1 MRKTFSYLLICI
13 AAALSIPLINAAS
26 AAPIATVKPPPNIV
40 LLLADD
46 LGFSDLASYG
56 SEINT
61 PNLSTL
67 ARQGVQF
74 SNFHVAANCAPTRA
88 MLMTGVNN
96 HRAGVGNIIEMI
108 PDEFLDSPAYQ
119 GTLSTNTVTVATL
132 LRDAGYHTYMAG
144 KWHLGHSPKLLP
156 SARGYERTVAL
167 ADSGADN
174 WEQKPYLPIY
184 EQANWFA
191 DGERFELP
199 DDFYSSRF
207 LVDKIIEFI
216 DSNSGSKAPFFAYL
230 PFQAVH
236 IPVQAPQSFIDRY
249 DGKYDE
255 GWEVL
260 RSRRH
265 KAAQALGLVP
275 ENSAMEPMASTESW
289 QNLEPKTKRYQ
300 AKRMAVYAAMVE
312 AMDFHIGRL
321 IQHLKD
327 TGRYK
332 NTIFIFASD
341 NGSEGSEGSGAG
353 VEPVAMNNL
362 MLSLMDYNDDY
373 ETLGLKGSYG
383 TIGPNFASAAASPL
397 GYYKFYVGEGGLR
410 VPLIIAGEPLTLSA
424 PNSIID
430 AFSYATDIVPTILQL
445 TGTANPAGRYNGR
458 AVEPIVGRSVVPLL
472 QGRAQRIYGD
482 DDAVGYELNGH
493 RALFL
498 GDHKIVY
505 NRPPIGDGIWHLYNI
520 AIDPGETED
529 LKEQQPQ
536 RFARMQSLYE
546 QFVVEHGVLPVAE
559 DFDPQQVIF
568 AGLVRDRF
576 GGYLIALFCVVIALL
591 AFGLYRKRRLR
602 VR

>member
-13 AAALSIPLINAAS
+13 VAALSIPLINAAS

-216 DSNSGSKAPFFAYL
+216 DSDSDSKAPFFAYL

-327 TGRYK
+327 TGRYN

-341 NGSEGSEGSGAG
+341 NGSEGSGAG

-559 DFDPQQVIF
+559 DFDPQQVMF

>member
-216 DSNSGSKAPFFAYL
+216 DSNSDSKAPFFAYL

-312 AMDFHIGRL
+312 AMDFHIGRI

-327 TGRYK
+327 TGRYN

-341 NGSEGSEGSGAG
+341 NGSEGSGAG

>member
-1 MRKTFSYLLICI
+1 LRKTFSYLLICI
-13 AAALSIPLINAAS
+13 VAALSIPLINAAS

-216 DSNSGSKAPFFAYL
+216 DSNSDSKAPFFAYL

-327 TGRYK
+327 TGRYN

-341 NGSEGSEGSGAG
+341 NGSEGSGAG

-546 QFVVEHGVLPVAE
+546 QFVAEHGVLPVAE
-559 DFDPQQVIF
+559 DFDPQQVMF

>member
-216 DSNSGSKAPFFAYL
+216 DSNSDSKAPFFAYL

-300 AKRMAVYAAMVE
+300 ATRMAVYAAMVE

-327 TGRYK
+327 TGRYN

-341 NGSEGSEGSGAG
+341 NGSEGSGAG

-559 DFDPQQVIF
+559 DFDPQQVMF

>member
-1 MRKTFSYLLICI
+1 MRKTFSCLLICI

-216 DSNSGSKAPFFAYL
+216 DSNSDSKAPFFAYL

-327 TGRYK
+327 TGRYN

-341 NGSEGSEGSGAG
+341 NGSEGSGAG

-546 QFVVEHGVLPVAE
+546 QFAVEHGVLPVAE
-559 DFDPQQVIF
+559 DFDPQQVMF
-568 AGLVRDRF
+568 AGLVQDRF
-576 GGYLIALFCVVIALL
+576 GGYMIALFCVVIALL

>member
-1 MRKTFSYLLICI
+1 MRIQLLWLFGGCL
-13 AAALSIPLINAAS
+13 AALSAPS
-26 AAPIATVKPPPNIV
+26 AIATPPNNSSADAPPPNIV

-56 SEINT
+56 GEINT
-61 PNLSTL
+61 PNLDTL
-67 ARQGVQF
+67 ARQGVRF

-108 PDEFLDSPAYQ
+108 PDEFRDSPAYQ
-119 GTLSTNTVTVATL
+119 GTLSTHTVTIAAL

-144 KWHLGHSPKLLP
+144 KWHLGHSPELLP
-156 SARGYERTVAL
+156 SARGFDRTIAL

-191 DGERFELP
+191 DGERFDLP

-207 LVDKIIEFI
+207 LVDKIIGFI
-216 DSNSGSKAPFFAYL
+216 DSNAGSEAPFFAYL

-249 DGKYDE
+249 EGVYDD

-260 RSRRH
+260 RTKRY

-275 ENSAMEPMASTESW
+275 ANSAMEPMASTESW
-289 QNLEPKTKRYQ
+289 QNLEPETKRYQ

-327 TGRYK
+327 TGRYD

-341 NGSEGSEGSGAG
+341 NGSEGSGAG
-353 VEPVAMNNL
+353 VEPIPANNL
-362 MLSLMDYNDDY
+362 MLSLMNYNDDY
-373 ETLGLKGSYG
+373 ENLGLKGSYG

-397 GYYKFYVGEGGLR
+397 SFYKFYVGEGGLR
-410 VPLIIAGEPLTLSA
+410 VPLIIAGEPLTLSD

-445 TGTANPAGRYNGR
+445 TDTPNPAGRYNDR

-472 QGRAQRIYGD
+472 QGQAQRIYGN
-482 DDAVGYELNGH
+482 DDAIGYELNGH

-520 AIDPGETED
+520 AIDPGETND
-529 LKEQQPQ
+529 LREQQPQ
-536 RFARMQSLYE
+536 RFARMQALYE

-559 DFDPQQVIF
+559 DFDPQQVMF
-568 AGLVRDRF
+568 ARLVRDRF
-576 GGYLIALFCVVIALL
+576 GGYLIAMVCVVGALV
-591 AFGLYRKRRLR
+591 AFGFYRRQRLR
-602 VR
+602 TR

>member
-327 TGRYK
+327 TGRYN

-341 NGSEGSEGSGAG
+341 NGSEGSGAG

-559 DFDPQQVIF
+559 DFDPQQVMF

>member
-1 MRKTFSYLLICI
+1 
-13 AAALSIPLINAAS
+13 
-26 AAPIATVKPPPNIV
+26 
-40 LLLADD
+40 
-46 LGFSDLASYG
+46 
-56 SEINT
+56 
-61 PNLSTL
+61 
-67 ARQGVQF
+67 
-74 SNFHVAANCAPTRA
+74 
-88 MLMTGVNN
+88 
-96 HRAGVGNIIEMI
+96 
-108 PDEFLDSPAYQ
+108 
-119 GTLSTNTVTVATL
+119 
-132 LRDAGYHTYMAG
+132 
-144 KWHLGHSPKLLP
+144 
-156 SARGYERTVAL
+156 
-167 ADSGADN
+167 
-174 WEQKPYLPIY
+174 
-184 EQANWFA
+184 
-191 DGERFELP
+191 
-199 DDFYSSRF
+199 
-207 LVDKIIEFI
+207 
-216 DSNSGSKAPFFAYL
+216 
-230 PFQAVH
+230 
-236 IPVQAPQSFIDRY
+236 
-249 DGKYDE
+249 
-255 GWEVL
+255 
-260 RSRRH
+260 
-265 KAAQALGLVP
+265 
-275 ENSAMEPMASTESW
+275 
-289 QNLEPKTKRYQ
+289 
-300 AKRMAVYAAMVE
+300 
-312 AMDFHIGRL
+312 
-321 IQHLKD
+321 
-327 TGRYK
+327 
-332 NTIFIFASD
+332 
-341 NGSEGSEGSGAG
+341 
-353 VEPVAMNNL
+353 MNNL

-445 TGTANPAGRYNGR
+445 TGTANPEGRYNGR

-472 QGRAQRIYGD
+472 QGRAQRIYGDDD

-546 QFVVEHGVLPVAE
+546 QFVAEHGVLPVAE
-559 DFDPQQVIF
+559 DFDPQQVMF

>member
-216 DSNSGSKAPFFAYL
+216 DSNSDSKAPFFAYL

-312 AMDFHIGRL
+312 AMDFHIGRI

-327 TGRYK
+327 TGRYN

-341 NGSEGSEGSGAG
+341 NGSEGSGAG

-546 QFVVEHGVLPVAE
+546 QFVAEHGVLPVAE
-559 DFDPQQVIF
+559 DFDPQQVMF

>member
-13 AAALSIPLINAAS
+13 VAALSIPLINAAS

-216 DSNSGSKAPFFAYL
+216 DSNSDSKAPFFAYL

-327 TGRYK
+327 TGRYN

-341 NGSEGSEGSGAG
+341 NGSEGSGAG

-559 DFDPQQVIF
+559 DFDPQQVMF

>member
-327 TGRYK
+327 TGRYN

-341 NGSEGSEGSGAG
+341 NGSEGSGAG

-546 QFVVEHGVLPVAE
+546 QFAVEHGVLPVAE
-559 DFDPQQVIF
+559 DFDPQQVMF

>member
-216 DSNSGSKAPFFAYL
+216 DSNSDSKAPFFAYL

-327 TGRYK
+327 TGRYN

-341 NGSEGSEGSGAG
+341 NGSEGSGAG

-445 TGTANPAGRYNGR
+445 TGTANPEGRYNGR

-546 QFVVEHGVLPVAE
+546 QFVAEHGVLPVAE
-559 DFDPQQVIF
+559 DFDPQQVMF

>member
-216 DSNSGSKAPFFAYL
+216 DSNSDSKAPFFAYL

-275 ENSAMEPMASTESW
+275 ENSAMEPMASTASW

-327 TGRYK
+327 TGRYN

-341 NGSEGSEGSGAG
+341 NGSEGSGAG

-559 DFDPQQVIF
+559 DFDPQQVMF

>member
-216 DSNSGSKAPFFAYL
+216 DSNSDSKAPFFAYL

-327 TGRYK
+327 TGRYN

-341 NGSEGSEGSGAG
+341 NGSEGSGAG

-559 DFDPQQVIF
+559 DFDPQQVMF

>member
-216 DSNSGSKAPFFAYL
+216 DSNSDSKAPFFAYL

-327 TGRYK
+327 TGRYN

-341 NGSEGSEGSGAG
+341 NGSEGSGAG

-546 QFVVEHGVLPVAE
+546 QFAVEHGVLPVAE
-559 DFDPQQVIF
+559 DFDPQQVMF

>member
-216 DSNSGSKAPFFAYL
+216 DSNSDSKAPFFAYL

-327 TGRYK
+327 TGRYN

-341 NGSEGSEGSGAG
+341 NGSEGSGAG

-362 MLSLMDYNDDY
+362 MLSLMEYNDDY

>member
-13 AAALSIPLINAAS
+13 VAALSIPLINAAS

-216 DSNSGSKAPFFAYL
+216 DSNSDSKAPFFAYL

-312 AMDFHIGRL
+312 AMDFHIGRI

-327 TGRYK
+327 TGRYN

-341 NGSEGSEGSGAG
+341 NGSEGSGAG

-559 DFDPQQVIF
+559 DFDPQQVMF

>member
-13 AAALSIPLINAAS
+13 VAALSISLINAAS

-327 TGRYK
+327 TGRYN

-341 NGSEGSEGSGAG
+341 NGSEGSGAG

-559 DFDPQQVIF
+559 DFDPQQVMF
-568 AGLVRDRF
+568 AALIRDRF

>member
-13 AAALSIPLINAAS
+13 VAALSIPLINAAS

-216 DSNSGSKAPFFAYL
+216 DSNSDSKAPFFAYL

-327 TGRYK
+327 TGRYN

-341 NGSEGSEGSGAG
+341 NGSEGSGAG

>member
-1 MRKTFSYLLICI
+1 MRKTFSYLLICLV
-13 AAALSIPLINAAS
+13 AALGTPLINAAP

-67 ARQGVQF
+67 AHQGVQF

-144 KWHLGHSPKLLP
+144 KWHLGHSPELLP

-216 DSNSGSKAPFFAYL
+216 DSNSDSKAPFFAYL

-265 KAAQALGLVP
+265 KAAQVLGLVP

-289 QNLEPKTKRYQ
+289 QNLEPNTKRYQ

-327 TGRYK
+327 TGRYN

-341 NGSEGSEGSGAG
+341 NGSEGSGAG

-397 GYYKFYVGEGGLR
+397 GYYKFFVGEGGLR
-410 VPLIIAGEPLTLSA
+410 VPLIIAGEPLTLST

-559 DFDPQQVIF
+559 DFDPQQVMF

>member
-216 DSNSGSKAPFFAYL
+216 DSNSDSKAPFFAYL

-327 TGRYK
+327 TGRYN

-341 NGSEGSEGSGAG
+341 NGSEGSGAG

-482 DDAVGYELNGH
+482 DDDDAVGYELNGH

-559 DFDPQQVIF
+559 DFDPQQVMF

>member
-13 AAALSIPLINAAS
+13 VAALSIPLINAAS

-327 TGRYK
+327 TGRYN

-341 NGSEGSEGSGAG
+341 NGSEGSGAG

-410 VPLIIAGEPLTLSA
+410 VPLIIAGEPLTLST

-559 DFDPQQVIF
+559 DFDPQQVMF

>member
-216 DSNSGSKAPFFAYL
+216 DSNSDSKAPFFAYL

-327 TGRYK
+327 TGRYN

-341 NGSEGSEGSGAG
+341 NGSEGSGAG

-559 DFDPQQVIF
+559 DFDPQQVMF

-591 AFGLYRKRRLR
+591 AFGLYRKRRLP

>member
-207 LVDKIIEFI
+207 LVDKIIKFI
-216 DSNSGSKAPFFAYL
+216 DSNPSSEAPFFAYL

-249 DGKYDE
+249 KGVYDD

-260 RSRRH
+260 RTKRYE
-265 KAAQALGLVP
+265 AAQALGLVP

-327 TGRYK
+327 TGRYN

-341 NGSEGSEGSGAG
+341 NGSEGSGAG

-445 TGTANPAGRYNGR
+445 TGTANPEGRYNGR

-520 AIDPGETED
+520 ANDPGETED

-546 QFVVEHGVLPVAE
+546 QFVAEHGVLPVAE
-559 DFDPQQVIF
+559 DFDPQQVMF

>member
-1 MRKTFSYLLICI
+1 MRKTFSYLLICLV
-13 AAALSIPLINAAS
+13 AALGIPLINAAP

-67 ARQGVQF
+67 AHQGVQF

-144 KWHLGHSPKLLP
+144 KWHLGHSPELLP

-216 DSNSGSKAPFFAYL
+216 DSDSDSKAPFFAYL

-327 TGRYK
+327 TGRYN
-332 NTIFIFASD
+332 NTIFIFAYD
-341 NGSEGSEGSGAG
+341 NGSEGSGAG

-559 DFDPQQVIF
+559 DFEPQQVIF